1 MLIDG
6 NNAPKGH
13 NIKTKIKITFF
24 QIFYF
29 LFFKNNTQ
37 IRRLKK
43 NTRKNRILTGR
54 NHSFNKQPTF

>member
-37 IRRLKK
+37 IRRFKK
-43 NTRKNRILTGR
+43 KTLGRIEY
-54 NHSFNKQPTF
+54 